1 MFTCAA
7 VVIHTV
13 RQSVHDVLQSLIQDM
28 VRQRFAQGKVEH
40 FQVGCERVLVH
51 AVHQSHLCQHEEQD
65 STALGSRPVAVSQF
79 INVQRRL
86 LSQL

>member
-28 VRQRFAQGKVEH
+28 VRQRFAQGKVKH